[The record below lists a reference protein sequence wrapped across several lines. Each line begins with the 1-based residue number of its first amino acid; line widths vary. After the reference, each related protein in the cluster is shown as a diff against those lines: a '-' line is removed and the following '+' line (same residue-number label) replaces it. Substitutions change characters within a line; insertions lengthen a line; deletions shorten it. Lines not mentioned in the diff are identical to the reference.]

1 MSATSPVKKLNAET
15 ARKIAAG
22 EVIDRPNAIVR
33 ELMDNAIDSGAN
45 NITVEVNGGGVDKIR
60 IIDNG
65 CGMTKEDLETCAHPH
80 CTSKIEKDVDLLN
93 LTTLGFRGEALASIA
108 AVSRLS
114 IISAGW
120 KMRASIT
127 EDHILE
133 PFSEIKGTIVQSE
146 GLFENFPARRQFI
159 KRPAS
164 EGLLCK
170 NTFIEKVLPR
180 PDISFRLIM
189 DGVTKL
195 DLPRDVSFTERF
207 VRAMGFRESEK
218 LFFEI
223 NSNDTA
229 GKWAVRII
237 LGEPGVNRSNK
248 KDINIFVNGRKIQ
261 EYSLVQA
268 VEYGGQGFFP
278 NGTFPVAAVFVE
290 MDPHEVDFNIHP
302 AKREARFSDISSL
315 HHGISTCVRNFYKSH
330 TIAGLASNALGT
342 LEKGNISDLKSQ
354 YSNNINRNT
363 NGNISKQKELF
374 EKLFIDENSD
384 NQNNINN
391 IEERL
396 SVNIKKD
403 SIEKNGIYRGAY
415 KIPSHENNSQFTTNL
430 QIEDSKS
437 SQSDEIIKSKLDFFT
452 SKIKTSS
459 LGTKYN
465 GTKYNG
471 TKDKEINTTPSPSI
485 QNNISKTLSDA
496 ALEQEVSQNEKDSS
510 FRFLGCTLGTFL
522 VAEKNGSLYII
533 DQHAAH
539 ERILFNRIMK
549 EKPNKIS
556 LIIPYILETED
567 DDENKYLE
575 SIKDE
580 MSLCGFEIKKSGK
593 NTWEVNTT
601 PDRWKGTEKD
611 LHDSIL
617 SKRLEPN
624 EIIRSIAAMTACRAA
639 VMDGHVLDEITAARL
654 AEDALKLE
662 DPHCPHGR
670 PVYTELSRE
679 KLFMLVKRT

>member
-1 MSATSPVKKLNAET
+1 MSATKPVRKLNAET

-33 ELMDNAIDSGAN
+33 ELMDNAVDSGAN
-45 NITVEVNGGGVDKIR
+45 SITVEVNGGGVEKIR
-60 IIDNG
+60 IVDNG
-65 CGMTKEDLETCAHPH
+65 SGMTKEDLETCAHPH

-127 EDHILE
+127 EDHIIE
-133 PFSEIKGTIVQSE
+133 PFAETNGTIVQSE
-146 GLFENFPARRQFI
+146 GLFENFPARRQFL

-189 DGVTKL
+189 DGTTKL
-195 DLPRDVSFTERF
+195 DLPRGVSLTERF
-207 VRAMGFRESEK
+207 VRAMGFRESEN
-218 LFFEI
+218 LFYEI
-223 NSNDTA
+223 SSHDSD
-229 GKWAVRII
+229 GKWTVKII

-248 KDINIFVNGRKIQ
+248 KDIFIFVNGRKIQ

-290 MDPHEVDFNIHP
+290 MDPSQVDFNIHP
-302 AKREARFSDISSL
+302 AKKEARFSDISSL

-330 TIAGLASNALGT
+330 TIQGLASNALSVSGT
-342 LEKGNISDLKSQ
+342 ENKGPV
-354 YSNNINRNT
+354 T
-363 NGNISKQKELF
+363 KQKELF
-374 EKLFIDENSD
+374 EKLFEKTESDEPKTSGG
-384 NQNNINN
+384 
-391 IEERL
+391 
-396 SVNIKKD
+396 V
-403 SIEKNGIYRGAY
+403 YRGAY
-415 KIPSHENNSQFTTNL
+415 KIPTHETTPEPAAFNSKL
-430 QIEDSKS
+430 SIEDSKPS
-437 SQSDEIIKSKLDFFT
+437 ATKTDVKSKLDFFT
-452 SKIKTSS
+452 SKIPTGSLGKTSNTSVSKAPPSNASSSNTS
-459 LGTKYN
+459 LA
-465 GTKYNG
+465 
-471 TKDKEINTTPSPSI
+471 
-485 QNNISKTLSDA
+485 DA
-496 ALEQEVSQNEKDSS
+496 ALEEPPFDDT

-522 VAEKNGSLYII
+522 VAEKNGSLFII

-567 DDENKYLE
+567 EDENKYLE
-575 SIKDE
+575 SIKNE
-580 MSLCGFEIKKSGK
+580 MSDCGFEIEKSGK
-593 NTWEVNTT
+593 NTWKVHTT

-611 LHDSIL
+611 LRDSIL
-617 SKRLEPN
+617 SKKLEPS

-639 VMDGHVLDEITAARL
+639 VMDGHVLDDITASRL
-654 AEDALKLE
+654 ARDALSLE